1 MKGKKIFKII
11 LDVIIWV
18 IIIIAASITVI
29 TLSSREKGVSKIF
42 GYIPLNIQTGSMEPT
57 IMSGD
62 MIITKEYDGKTLLA
76 KDDII
81 SFFAVEEDTTII
93 KTHRIKEV
101 YSSFG
106 MTYYITQGDAN
117 TAEDTKEVAPGDI
130 ISVYNGTRIAKLGS
144 ILSFFSTKV
153 GFFVCIVLPLAAFF
167 IYQLYKFI
175 MLIIDYKK
183 TK

>member
-1 MKGKKIFKII
+1 MKGKKVLKVI
-11 LDVIIWV
+11 LNVIIW
-18 IIIIAASITVI
+18 IIIILAASVTLI
-29 TLSSREKGVSKIF
+29 TLTSREKGVSTIF

-101 YSSFG
+101 YSSF
-106 MTYYITQGDAN
+106 
-117 TAEDTKEVAPGDI
+117 
-130 ISVYNGTRIAKLGS
+130 
-144 ILSFFSTKV
+144 
-153 GFFVCIVLPLAAFF
+153 
-167 IYQLYKFI
+167 
-175 MLIIDYKK
+175 
-183 TK
+183 